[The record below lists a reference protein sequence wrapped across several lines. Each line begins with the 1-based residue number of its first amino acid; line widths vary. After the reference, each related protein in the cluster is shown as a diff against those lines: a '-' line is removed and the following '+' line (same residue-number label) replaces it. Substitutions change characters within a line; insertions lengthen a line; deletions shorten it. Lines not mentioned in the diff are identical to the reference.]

1 MNLVIYETADVDP
14 TTFVGFWASRY
25 DVNERD
31 DEFYKSNIG
40 QELTKERII
49 KWFEWKNGLPLSDR
63 KLKSV
68 TRNFVDRLDRG
79 GQDET
84 ARELLYRFGEGGVIW
99 RIFWVHL
106 LTAGRF
112 PIYDQHVHRA
122 MRFIQG
128 FAEEI
133 PKNDNDKIRAYLYDY
148 IPFHALFSFADARAA
163 DKALWAFG
171 RFLSGNSLPVRP
183 PASIAA
189 VRA

>member
-1 MNLVIYETADVDP
+1 VRLVIYEPVDVDA
-14 TTFVGFWASRY
+14 TAFVDFWASRY
-25 DVNERD
+25 DVNEGD
-31 DEFYKSNIG
+31 DEFYKTNIG

-49 KWFEWKNGLPLSDR
+49 EWFEWKNGLPLSGR

-68 TRNFVDRLDRG
+68 MRNFVERLDRG
-79 GQDET
+79 GRDED
-84 ARELLYRFGEGGVIW
+84 ARELLDRFREGGVIW

-128 FAEEI
+128 LAEEI
-133 PKNDNDKIRAYLYDY
+133 PKNDGDKIRAYLDDY
-148 IPFHALFSFADARAA
+148 IPFHTGFSFAAPRAV

-171 RFLSGNSLPVRP
+171 RFLSGNDLPVRP
-183 PASIAA
+183 PAVAA
-189 VRA
+189 DRR